1 ARLARDG
8 AALLVEALG
17 LLETGRAPRV
27 VQDSSRATFAPKV
40 AREEA
45 WISWSDPAAKIVNQV
60 RAFDPWPV
68 ARTRRDGAPLEIWR
82 AAALPDR
89 GPEAPGTVVG
99 AGREG
104 PVVAAGDGGVRIIE
118 AQVAQEILRRNGL
131 SEVEIERT
139 DGVLSDHYD
148 PRTRTLSLSSDVHDG
163 VSVASAGVA
172 AHETGHA
179 VQHARDYA
187 PLALRS
193 AMVPT
198 AQFGSWLAWP
208 LFAIGFFIHSGVM
221 IQLGILI
228 FSATVA
234 FTIVT
239 LPVEFDASAR

>member
-1 ARLARDG
+1 MFWPFWDPTMIIVIP
-8 AALLVEALG
+8 ALLLALYAQLRVQSTYARWSQVPIANG
-17 LLETGRAPRV
+17 LSG
-27 VQDSSRATFAPKV
+27 
-40 AREEA
+40 
-45 WISWSDPAAKIVNQV
+45 
-60 RAFDPWPV
+60 
-68 ARTRRDGAPLEIWR
+68 
-82 AAALPDR
+82 
-89 GPEAPGTVVG
+89 
-99 AGREG
+99 
-104 PVVAAGDGGVRIIE
+104 

-179 VQHARDYA
+179 IQHARDYA

-239 LPVEFDASAR
+239 LPVEFDASARAMRALQEERLVTADEFRGVRSVLTAAALTYVAAAAMAVLQLIRLLLIANTRREE